1 MRSCCSTVEQKRL
14 KHKGGEQK
22 DKRKGW
28 TISQVERLVDLSRR
42 DIQRC
47 CYAGKGGIGALSPAD
62 GTWGRRAYD
71 RNDVARLYLLAAQKS
86 RGLSLPEAKR
96 ELDRLTDAGR
106 ADDDLLQDYAD
117 RLAEKIEELQSKLLG
132 ARALLASAADD
143 VGSAL
148 AALISERVSLDLIPA
163 FLADDP
169 ATAAELNKPQL
180 EDIARELEDPGLALA
195 IDLWAGPGATDQI
208 RTRIETALASA

>member
-1 MRSCCSTVEQKRL
+1 M
-14 KHKGGEQK
+14 
-22 DKRKGW
+22 
-28 TISQVERLVDLSRR
+28 
-42 DIQRC
+42 
-47 CYAGKGGIGALSPAD
+47 
-62 GTWGRRAYD
+62 
-71 RNDVARLYLLAAQKS
+71 
-86 RGLSLPEAKR
+86 
-96 ELDRLTDAGR
+96 
-106 ADDDLLQDYAD
+106 
-117 RLAEKIEELQSKLLG
+117 
-132 ARALLASAADD
+132 
-143 VGSAL
+143 